1 MIPFKCLLIGTAFA
15 LVACARPGGPPAAAP
30 QPAGD
35 TTDTDEGPP
44 PEAPDLTRA
53 GPQRDPAVQ
62 PRIAMMA
69 GLLPRSSIGADQ
81 YLAEYPT
88 ADGRGVVIGIL
99 DSGIDVGLPGF
110 QVTTTG
116 DRKVL
121 DARDFSGEGRVPL
134 ERIRPTAGTV
144 RVGNEELAG
153 LEAVASMA
161 SQPYYG
167 GVLVEHRLGDPDI
180 DGNGSVADTFALV
193 VARTTQGW
201 AVFADT
207 NRDGRL
213 DDETPVHDYLVA
225 GEYFGFGRRRMTL
238 VANLDEENGEPRLD
252 LFFDNSSHG
261 SHVAGIAAGHG
272 MFGVEGFDGIA
283 PGAQLVAAKISNN
296 LRGGITVTGSM
307 LRAMN
312 YVADFA
318 QQRGRPLILNMSFG
332 VGNEQEGAAA
342 IDSIINEFALKHPDV
357 LFVISAGN
365 EGPGISTI
373 GFPGSAEFAVSA
385 CALFPGVFT
394 GPRPEGFATDADAI
408 AEFSSRGG
416 EVAKPDLCAPGVA
429 FSNVPPWNAGDEISP
444 GTSMAAPQLSGA
456 AALLQSAMAAAMRP
470 ARAVD
475 LRQALVASAQDA
487 RGGMVLDMGAGIPKV
502 RAALDWLRAGHQAGL
517 YSIRALPDGGN
528 TSVLDAAYRRGGL
541 ATAGDTI
548 QRFQVTSVG
557 GQPAAR
563 FLLRSDASWLRAPAS
578 VELAGGPAT
587 VTVRYDARQLRTPG
601 LYTGTVWA
609 IPATDTLAG
618 QAFRLTNTVVVPQ
631 RLEQP
636 FVEGRDLGPGRL
648 RRYFFDVS
656 ESSGGF
662 TVEMELRYAT
672 QRGSLYLFEPDGKA
686 FRGDR
691 SIEAGGGAP
700 SKVRLTVRA
709 DDLVPGVYEA
719 VIVAPATSALSYEL
733 RVAQPRYVIRDIG
746 NGPSAL
752 IGLRENAPSFLQDAS
767 VFQRTGEFPT
777 MADSVE
783 IVGRAV
789 GAARDIDI
797 RGDRDTPQRIRV
809 DIPAWAGELVFDLEL
824 EEGLWSQLTDFGV
837 TVFDSAGFKVAEGPL
852 SYGFGR
858 LTVELP
864 RYRRGV
870 PLEIELFPAFAHLEP
885 PDRWSGQGRISLI
898 AANPATLDLA
908 GVDTTTALTTEPGQ
922 YQMVRFAP
930 IPERLVIP
938 AGYDPLLEVT
948 TNPAAGAPA
957 MRRRAINRQ

>member
-1 MIPFKCLLIGTAFA
+1 
-15 LVACARPGGPPAAAP
+15 
-30 QPAGD
+30 
-35 TTDTDEGPP
+35 
-44 PEAPDLTRA
+44 
-53 GPQRDPAVQ
+53 VQ
-62 PRIAMMA
+62 PRIAMLA

-81 YLAEYPT
+81 YMAEYPT
-88 ADGRGVVIGIL
+88 ADGRGVIIGIL

-121 DARDFSGEGRVPL
+121 DARDFSGEGRIHL
-134 ERIRPTAGTV
+134 EAVEPTAGTV
-144 RVGNEELAG
+144 RIGNQELAG
-153 LEAVASMA
+153 LDVIAGSATR
-161 SQPYYG
+161 PYYG
-167 GVLVEHRLGDPDI
+167 GIFIEHRLGEADI
-180 DGNGSVADTFALV
+180 DGNGSIADTFALL
-193 VARTTQGW
+193 VAKTPQGW
-201 AVFADT
+201 GIFADT

-213 DDETPVHDYLVA
+213 DDETPVHDFLVA
-225 GEYFGFGRRRMTL
+225 GEYFGFGRRRMAL
-238 VANLDEENGEPRLD
+238 VANFTEENGAPRLN

-261 SHVAGIAAGHG
+261 SHVAGIAAGHN
-272 MFGVEGFDGIA
+272 MFEIEGFDGIA

-312 YVADFA
+312 YLADFA

-342 IDSIINEFALKHPDV
+342 IDSIVNEFALKHPDV
-357 LFVISAGN
+357 FFVISAGN

-373 GFPGSAEFAVSA
+373 GFPGSAEFIVSA

-416 EVAKPDLCAPGVA
+416 EVSKPDLCAPGVA
-429 FSNVPPWNAGDEISP
+429 FSNVPPWNTGDEISP

-456 AALLQSAMAAAMRP
+456 AALLQSAMVAANRP

-487 RGGMVLDMGAGIPKV
+487 RGGMILDMGAGIPKV
-502 RAALDWLRAGHQAGL
+502 GAALDWLRAGHQGGL
-517 YSIRALPDGGN
+517 YSIRALADGGN
-528 TSVLDAAYRRGGL
+528 TSQLDAAYRRDGL
-541 ATAGDTI
+541 ASPADTI
-548 QRFQVTSVG
+548 QRFEVTSVG
-557 GQPAAR
+557 GQPASR
-563 FLLRSDASWLRAPAS
+563 FLLRSDADWIHTPGS
-578 VELAGGPAT
+578 VELAGGPAL
-587 VTVRYDARQLRTPG
+587 VTLRYVPSRLRTPG
-601 LYTGTVWA
+601 LYTGSVWA

-618 QAFRLTNTVVVPQ
+618 PAFRLTNTVVVPQ
-631 RLEQP
+631 PLEQP

-691 SIEAGGGAP
+691 SVEAGGGSP

-733 RVAQPRYVIRDIG
+733 RVAQPRYVVRDVG

-767 VFQRTGEFPT
+767 VFQRTGEFAIV
-777 MADSVE
+777 ADSVE
-783 IVGRAV
+783 ITARAI
-789 GAARDIDI
+789 GAARTFDV
-797 RGDRDTPQRIRV
+797 RGQRDTPQRITIDV
-809 DIPAWAGELVFDLEL
+809 PSWAGEMVFDLQL
-824 EEGLWSQLTDFGV
+824 EPGLWSRLTDFGV
-837 TVFDSAGFKVAEGPL
+837 TVFDSAGFKVAEGPM

-864 RYRRGV
+864 RYRRGQR
-870 PLEIELFPAFAHLEP
+870 LEIELFPAFAHLEP
-885 PDRWSGQGRISLI
+885 PPRWSAEGQLSFI
-898 AANPATLDLA
+898 AADPPVLPLA
-908 GVDTTTALTTEPGQ
+908 GVDTTTALTTAPGQ
-922 YQMVRFAP
+922 YEMIRFEP
-930 IPERLVIP
+930 IPERLLIP
-938 AGYDPLLEVT
+938 PGYDPLIEIV

-957 MRRRAINRQ
+957 IRRRAIERQ